1 MACERT
7 AARRCHSGWTHSWD
21 RHLWPA
27 LPPPPLHQV
36 YLPQSHHPVLSYHRH
51 CCLHG
56 IECLR
61 TDKSDI
67 DNKDLN
73 QLAAQCGSVPAHSI
87 LVVVWASLI
96 QIIMINTSAV
106 VAVDDR
112 EGGSIGPPFELLVQG
127 VWTFYLGITYILPL
141 TPGTGNIIAS
151 AFEVVPFSLI
161 CTKMVFKYYA
171 FEKARQ
177 SFALGSN
184 PHLISGYMKQQ
195 SLQETCH
202 HGEPVVAE
210 DAPPP
215 LLVMGEEKRR
225 DMFDRVWRL
234 DTLKPQK
241 DFCFSFALFKLL
253 RC

>member
-1 MACERT
+1 MGEKMWRANALQLASAILAGLIVGIGIYGQRY
-7 AARRCHSGWTHSWD
+7 
-21 RHLWPA
+21 RH
-27 LPPPPLHQV
+27 HRFTKFV
-36 YLPQSHHPVLSYHRH
+36 YLGATTLFLPVVSTVVSMGAGENDYA
-51 CCLHG
+51 
-56 IECLR
+56 IER
-61 TDKSDI
+61 YDKETGDFNHLI
-67 DNKDLN
+67 AKCDPD
-73 QLAAQCGSVPAHSI
+73 VHSI
-87 LVVVWASLI
+87 LVVVWASLV

-177 SFALGSN
+177 SFALGRN

-210 DAPPP
+210 DAAPP
-215 LLVMGEEKRR
+215 LLVMGEEKWH
-225 DMFDRVWRL
+225 MENQPLGYV
-234 DTLKPQK
+234 LK
-241 DFCFSFALFKLL
+241 DDS
-253 RC
+253 